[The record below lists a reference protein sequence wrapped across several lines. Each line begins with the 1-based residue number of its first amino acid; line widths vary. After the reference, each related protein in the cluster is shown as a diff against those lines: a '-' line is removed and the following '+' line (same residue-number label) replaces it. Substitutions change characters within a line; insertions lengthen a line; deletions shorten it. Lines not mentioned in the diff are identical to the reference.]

1 METLLSICLGIGL
14 SAACGFRVFIPLL
27 AISIASLS
35 GHMNLAQGFEWI
47 GTYPTFLTFGAAA
60 AFEIAAYYIP
70 WIDNLMDSIAGP
82 AAVVAGILVAASG
95 MLHMDPLLKW
105 SLAIIAGGGTAALFH
120 SSTAAVRAAST
131 VMTGGIGNHAVAT
144 AELGIAS
151 VLSILA
157 ITLPLLG
164 IIASVALLLFLTRK
178 GLRKLVKYKK
188 TEGTSPQ

>member
-1 METLLSICLGIGL
+1 MEKFLSICLGIGL

-35 GHMNLAQGFEWI
+35 GYMSLSQGFEWI
-47 GTYPTFLTFGAAA
+47 GTYPAFLAFALAAV
-60 AFEIAAYYIP
+60 FEIAAYYIP

-82 AAVVAGILVAASG
+82 AAVVAGILVAGSG

-120 SSTAAVRAAST
+120 STTAVVRAAST
-131 VMTGGIGNHAVAT
+131 VMTGGIGNHTVAT

-157 ITLPLLG
+157 ITLPLLS
-164 IIASVALLLFLTRK
+164 IIVAVALLLFLTRK
-178 GLRKLVKYKK
+178 GFRKLVKYKK
-188 TEGTSPQ
+188 TEGTSP

>member
-35 GHMNLAQGFEWI
+35 GHMILSQGFEWI
-47 GTYPTFLTFGAAA
+47 GTYPAFLAFALAAV
-60 AFEIAAYYIP
+60 FEIAAYYIP

-82 AAVVAGILVAASG
+82 AAVVAGILVAGSG

-120 SSTAAVRAAST
+120 STTAVVRAAST
-131 VMTGGIGNHAVAT
+131 VMTGGIGNHTVAT

-157 ITLPLLG
+157 ITLPLLS
-164 IIASVALLLFLTRK
+164 IIVAVALLLFLTRK
-178 GLRKLVKYKK
+178 GFRKLVKYKK
-188 TEGTSPQ
+188 TEGTSP